1 MISYGNRRIV
11 IDKEKI
17 GGIYTELYMAKG
29 WKDRRSRE
37 KKIREVCSAIS
48 KYAMTLPPEVLGL
61 FDTKVAPAALNSQF
75 AGDDIGP
82 CITVLEEK
90 IKELEDKKDK

>member
-1 MISYGNRRIV
+1 ME
-11 IDKEKI
+11 IDDLILIKKRLEEL
-17 GGIYTELYMAKG
+17 YTEWYIAKG

-37 KKIREVCSAIS
+37 KKIREACTAIGE
-48 KYAMTLPPEVLGL
+48 YAMTLPPEVLGL

-82 CITVLEEK
+82 CIIVLEDL
-90 IKELEDKKDK
+90 IKELEDNKVK

>member
-1 MISYGNRRIV
+1 ME
-11 IDKEKI
+11 IDELLLIKKRLEEL
-17 GGIYTELYMAKG
+17 YTEWYIAKG
-29 WKDRRSRE
+29 WKDRRNRE
-37 KKIREVCSAIS
+37 KKIREACSAIS
-48 KYAMTLPPEVLGL
+48 KYAMTLSPEILGL

-82 CITVLEEK
+82 CIIVLEEK

>member
-1 MISYGNRRIV
+1 ME
-11 IDKEKI
+11 IDELLWIKKRLEEL
-17 GGIYTELYMAKG
+17 YTEWYIAKG

-37 KKIREVCSAIS
+37 KKIREACSAIN

-61 FDTKVAPAALNSQF
+61 FDTRVAPAALNSQF

-82 CITVLEEK
+82 CIIVLEEK